1 MNFKRLLLFLVA
13 PLMLVMTGCEEQGPD
28 YSLPSIAVTDA
39 AGKDVTT
46 VSFPAEGGVQKF
58 TIAATRSWNIAYTSD
73 WFGINPQSDTNEAK
87 AAKVVEVTIT
97 AGENDGEARNET
109 ITLTMDKT
117 EKKILISQSGKGQV
131 ELGEVLYYENFD
143 KDGQQAQKVNDK
155 WSTYLDS
162 EAGQA
167 FLNPTPESQANVTY
181 AGKSVSV
188 RSNSSNGSAGSHSNC
203 ADVASGLNYIWF
215 GTAPTYMTVSGISLA
230 ELEGNALTLSFTT
243 ERYEYEAEDN
253 TYKNDEFKVYISA
266 DGAKWSEV
274 SYTFLSGANLN
285 GKWNLA
291 TAQFNL
297 KEVPETLS
305 LYFTANVGSAYAI
318 DDIKLTAGGGGA
330 EIDLAQGGEISA
342 GGNQGGGGFTPS
354 GDYIYFD
361 NFDKIVAAEGSN
373 GWPLMSAEYGNPMPE
388 SQTGVTYN
396 SQGVT
401 ARNNS
406 NSDGKYSDIA
416 EASGLNNAFF
426 GKENHLTISGI
437 SLAELTG
444 NALTVTFAG
453 DKYQKDGDSN
463 FSTEEFKV
471 YISGDGEKWTL
482 LPYTFAGTTEGR
494 WNTATAQ
501 FTLKEVPATL
511 SFYFTAT
518 VASVYR
524 LDDLM
529 IVAGG
534 TGAEIDLSQGT
545 TIDNAGG
552 GNQGGD
558 EPEQPGDV
566 VKATV
571 AEFLA
576 AAEDATV
583 YELTG
588 TIKGTYNTS
597 FGNFYLEDA
606 TGEVLI
612 YGIYKD
618 GEKCYTSLGLKDGDT
633 VTVQGARTSYN
644 GTAQMKNAEYIS
656 HIAGEGGETP
666 EPEEPAVPGAYT
678 SDAAFVCSTDDIP
691 TASYTLNGT
700 KIAGEAVSGMKLG
713 TGKLTG
719 VFTSQAVGV
728 EGTKELSFYA
738 VAWKGKTATLYIRV
752 DGGEATSFTLASHDG
767 ATGNPP
773 FTALT
778 ARESDH
784 YTVTLNNLTASSV
797 VEFSTDASFSAES
810 NTTSG
815 RAVVFGIKLG
825 EGSGEGGGTT
835 PEPEEPETPA
845 GAVKATVAEFLAAA
859 EDATVYELTGEITG
873 TYNTEFGNFY
883 LKDATGEVLIYG
895 ILKNG
900 EKCYTSLGLKDG
912 DTVTVQGA
920 RASYNGKA
928 QMKNAEY
935 ISHTAGQ
942 GGTTPEPEE
951 PEEPEQ
957 PEQPA
962 ETIVATIAE
971 FIAADESTTQWYE
984 LTGKITSIEKADY
997 GNIYIQDETT
1007 SVLIYGLC
1015 ATKVEKNDQSFAS
1028 LGLKVGDTVTL
1039 HTLRTSY
1046 NGTAQGGGTPPAYY
1060 ISHEEGVVVEP
1071 EVPEGSVMA
1080 TAVFAEMGFSNEQ
1093 SVDGKTIAIDENVSI
1108 VFKKGGA
1115 NNAPAYYAN
1124 GMAIRMYQNGS
1135 TLDVTANGKTI
1146 TSIELTFASNMYYIG
1161 ADSGELSAEGAVR
1174 TWTGSASAVKFTSTG
1189 TDKSHRAYVAGIKV
1203 TYTE

>member
-73 WFGINPQSDTNEAK
+73 WFGINPQSDTNEAM

-143 KDGQQAQKVNDK
+143 KDGQQAQKVDNK

-181 AGKSVSV
+181 AGQSVSV

-243 ERYEYEAEDN
+243 ERYEYEAADN

-285 GKWNLA
+285 GKWNIA

-305 LYFTANVGSAYAI
+305 LYFTANVGAAYAI

-354 GDYIYFD
+354 GDYIYYD
-361 NFDKIVAAEGSN
+361 NFDKTVAVKGSN
-373 GWPLMSAEYGNPMPE
+373 GWPNLTAEYGNPMPE

-396 SQGVT
+396 SNGVT

-406 NSDGKYSDIA
+406 NSDGNYSDIA
-416 EASGLNNAFF
+416 EASGLNNVFF
-426 GKENHLTISGI
+426 GKENYLTISGI

-453 DKYQKDGDSN
+453 DKYQQDGDSN

-482 LPYTFAGTTEGR
+482 LPYTFAGTAEGR

-518 VASVYR
+518 VASAYR

-534 TGAEIDLSQGT
+534 TGAELDLSQGT

-552 GNQGGD
+552 GDQGGD

-576 AAEDATV
+576 TTDENTI

-588 TIKGTYNTS
+588 TIGGSIKEYY
-597 FGNFYLEDA
+597 GNFDLTDA
-606 TGEVLI
+606 TGTVYI
-612 YGIYKD
+612 YGLVDSNNSYIWD
-618 GEKCYTSLGLKDGDT
+618 SLGLKSGDT
-633 VTVQGARTSYN
+633 ITVQGTRTSYN
-644 GTAQMKNAEYIS
+644 GKVQMKNALYIS
-656 HIAGEGGETP
+656 HVAGE
-666 EPEEPAVPGAYT
+666 
-678 SDAAFVCSTDDIP
+678 
-691 TASYTLNGT
+691 
-700 KIAGEAVSGMKLG
+700 
-713 TGKLTG
+713 
-719 VFTSQAVGV
+719 
-728 EGTKELSFYA
+728 
-738 VAWKGKTATLYIRV
+738 
-752 DGGEATSFTLASHDG
+752 
-767 ATGNPP
+767 
-773 FTALT
+773 
-778 ARESDH
+778 
-784 YTVTLNNLTASSV
+784 
-797 VEFSTDASFSAES
+797 
-810 NTTSG
+810 
-815 RAVVFGIKLG
+815 
-825 EGSGEGGGTT
+825 
-835 PEPEEPETPA
+835 
-845 GAVKATVAEFLAAA
+845 
-859 EDATVYELTGEITG
+859 
-873 TYNTEFGNFY
+873 
-883 LKDATGEVLIYG
+883 
-895 ILKNG
+895 
-900 EKCYTSLGLKDG
+900 
-912 DTVTVQGA
+912 
-920 RASYNGKA
+920 
-928 QMKNAEY
+928 
-935 ISHTAGQ
+935 

-951 PEEPEQ
+951 PEE

-997 GNIYIQDETT
+997 GNIYIQDDTT

-1015 ATKVEKNDQSFAS
+1015 ATKVENNDKSFAS

-1071 EVPEGSVMA
+1071 EVPEGSVLA
-1080 TAVFAEMGFSNEQ
+1080 SAVFAEMGFSDKQ
-1093 SVDGKTIAIDENVSI
+1093 DVDGQTIAIDENVSI

-1115 NNAPAYYAN
+1115 SNAPVYYNN

-1161 ADSGELSAEGAVR
+1161 ADSGELSAEAAIR

-1189 TDKSHRAYVAGIKV
+1189 TDKDHRAYVAGIKV

>member
-73 WFGINPQSDTNEAK
+73 WFGINPQSDTNEAM

-143 KDGQQAQKVNDK
+143 KDGQQAQKVDNK

-181 AGKSVSV
+181 AGQSVSV

-285 GKWNLA
+285 GKWNIA

-305 LYFTANVGSAYAI
+305 LYFTANVGAAYAI

-354 GDYIYFD
+354 GDYIYYD
-361 NFDKIVAAEGSN
+361 NFDKTVAVKGSN
-373 GWPLMSAEYGNPMPE
+373 SWPNLTAEYGNPMPE

-396 SQGVT
+396 SNGVT

-406 NSDGKYSDIA
+406 NSDGNYSDIA
-416 EASGLNNAFF
+416 EASGLNNVFF
-426 GKENHLTISGI
+426 GKENYLTISGI

-453 DKYQKDGDSN
+453 DKYQQDGDSN

-482 LPYTFAGTTEGR
+482 LPYTFAGTAEGR

-518 VASVYR
+518 VASAYR

-534 TGAEIDLSQGT
+534 TGAELDLSQGT

-552 GNQGGD
+552 GDQGGD

-576 AAEDATV
+576 TTDENTI

-588 TIKGTYNTS
+588 TIKGTYNPEY
-597 FGNFYLEDA
+597 GNFYLEDA

-618 GEKCYTSLGLKDGDT
+618 GSKCYTSLGLKDGDT
-633 VTVQGARTSYN
+633 VTVQGKRSVYN
-644 GTAQMKNAEYIS
+644 DKVQMKNAEYIS
-656 HIAGEGGETP
+656 HTAGEGGTTP
-666 EPEEPAVPGAYT
+666 EPEPAEGPYA
-678 SDAAFVCSTDDIP
+678 SDAAFVQSSDNSSNSVYSLKD
-691 TASYTLNGT
+691 T
-700 KIAGEAVSGMKLG
+700 KIGGQAVTGFKLGVTEKAGIFTSAAIGVSGDLY
-713 TGKLTG
+713 LN
-719 VFTSQAVGV
+719 
-728 EGTKELSFYA
+728 FYA
-738 VAWKGKTATLYIRV
+738 VAWKNKTATLYYRV
-752 DGGEATSFTLASHDG
+752 NGGEAKSQVLNAHAG
-767 ATGNPP
+767 ATGNAP
-773 FTALT
+773 FVTPGLT
-778 ARESDH
+778 AEDKDH
-784 YTVTLNNLTASSV
+784 YSVLLTGLTATDV
-797 VEFSTDASFSAES
+797 IEFSTDASFSTAS
-810 NTTSG
+810 STSG
-815 RAVVFGIKLG
+815 RAIVFGVKLTDEALGG
-825 EGSGEGGGTT
+825 ESGGTT

-859 EDATVYELTGEITG
+859 EDATVYELTGTIGGSIKE
-873 TYNTEFGNFY
+873 YYGNFD
-883 LKDATGEVLIYG
+883 LTDATGTVYIYG
-895 ILKNG
+895 LVDSNNSYIWD
-900 EKCYTSLGLKDG
+900 SLGLKSG
-912 DTVTVQGA
+912 DTITVQGT
-920 RASYNGKA
+920 RTSYNGKV
-928 QMKNAEY
+928 QMKNALY
-935 ISHTAGQ
+935 ISHVAGE

-951 PEEPEQ
+951 PEE

-997 GNIYIQDETT
+997 GNIYIQDDTT

-1015 ATKVEKNDQSFAS
+1015 ATKVENNDKSFAS

-1071 EVPEGSVMA
+1071 EVPEGSVLA
-1080 TAVFAEMGFSNEQ
+1080 SAVFAEMGFSDKQ
-1093 SVDGKTIAIDENVSI
+1093 DVDGQTIAIDENVSI

-1115 NNAPAYYAN
+1115 SNAPVYYNN

-1161 ADSGELSAEGAVR
+1161 ADSGELSAEAAVR

-1189 TDKSHRAYVAGIKV
+1189 TDKDHRAYVAGIKV